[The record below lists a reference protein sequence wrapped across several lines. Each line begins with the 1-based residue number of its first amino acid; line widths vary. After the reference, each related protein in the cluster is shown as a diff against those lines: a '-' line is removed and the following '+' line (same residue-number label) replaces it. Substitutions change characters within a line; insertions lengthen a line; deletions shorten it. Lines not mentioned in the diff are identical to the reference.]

1 MLLEVLLSSEL
12 NFSAISITII
22 IMKGFGLGL
31 LVLIVSIF
39 YLDAFLPP
47 FHPPSTTTSRQQAS
61 KRLESPNDEGLQS
74 NMEHGDILWKL
85 RPPKESSRRKRL
97 WTRFAANLI
106 RLDCLIKRQEM
117 PLVLCPKG
125 GQVVLEAH
133 YRPNNNTNNNNSK
146 RYKQIARFGFTTM
159 AGPSN
164 QPIQDTVHDL
174 YGLSADRQYRVGAI
188 IYMFV
193 EEGYRKVGKK
203 SHEICLFCLKMDQ
216 LSCLSRWLLIGIPHK
231 ERGRKI
237 GTRSYSAHSIHSSM
251 RLYYACRR

>member
-1 MLLEVLLSSEL
+1 MLLEVLPSSEL
-12 NFSAISITII
+12 NCSATITII

-47 FHPPSTTTSRQQAS
+47 FHPPSTTTSRRQAS
-61 KRLESPNDEGLQS
+61 KLLESPNGEGLPS

-85 RPPKESSRRKRL
+85 RPPKEASRRKRL
-97 WTRFAANLI
+97 WTRFAANVI
-106 RLDCLIKRQEM
+106 RLECLIKRQQV
-117 PLVLCPKG
+117 PLALCPKG
-125 GQVVLEAH
+125 GQVLLEAH
-133 YRPNNNTNNNNSK
+133 YRPNNDNSK
-146 RYKQIARFGFTTM
+146 RYKQIARFGFTSM

-174 YGLSADRQYRVGAI
+174 YGLSADRQYRAGAI

-203 SHEICLFCLKMDQ
+203 IV
-216 LSCLSRWLLIGIPHK
+216 
-231 ERGRKI
+231 
-237 GTRSYSAHSIHSSM
+237 
-251 RLYYACRR
+251 